1 MKGLRTYKGV
11 GNHLCCPKGWGR
23 EYIFSGKIILKRWH
37 ACCNSVTDIYS
48 LLCFVLLCFV
58 SGHRLFILPFHML
71 MVSSVVFEFW
81 SIWFLH
87 VYFKGHSRLKM
98 IVIQDLFRT
107 MTSPTLSSPLL
118 SWVLS
123 YNSFMLF
130 ELSRT
135 MLFGLPWW
143 LGGKEFACPARAAG
157 DSVRSLW
164 VWKISWMRAWPPNP
178 VFLSGESHGQRNQ
191 KEGSLGSQLDMTE
204 AT

>member
-1 MKGLRTYKGV
+1 
-11 GNHLCCPKGWGR
+11 
-23 EYIFSGKIILKRWH
+23 
-37 ACCNSVTDIYS
+37 
-48 LLCFVLLCFV
+48 
-58 SGHRLFILPFHML
+58 ML

-130 ELSRT
+130 ELLKGQNYAVWASLVARRERIC
-135 MLFGLPWW
+135 LSCQSCRGLGQISVGLEDLLDEGMATQSSIFVWRIPWTEEPERRV
-143 LGGKEFACPARAAG
+143 LRVAAG
-157 DSVRSLW
+157 HD
-164 VWKISWMRAWPPNP
+164 
-178 VFLSGESHGQRNQ
+178 
-191 KEGSLGSQLDMTE
+191 
-204 AT
+204 